1 MRVRKGEGIV
11 GRLSLQ
17 QRCLIVGSILVSI
30 TYVLP
35 MTFLLGAAAATSVW
49 EPVMAVRAKQRGWF
63 IAWVTGLAL
72 AVLGAV
78 MTFGVLPR
86 LPSI

>member
-1 MRVRKGEGIV
+1 MSLEQ
-11 GRLSLQ
+11 RL
-17 QRCLIVGSILVSI
+17 LIVGSIVVSI

-35 MTFLLGAAAATSVW
+35 MTFLLGAAAVTSIW
-49 EPVMAVRAKQRGWF
+49 DPVMSVRTKQRGWF

-72 AVLGAV
+72 AVLGAAI
-78 MTFGVLPR
+78 TFLVLPR

>member
-1 MRVRKGEGIV
+1 MVRG
-11 GRLSLQ
+11 LSLQ
-17 QRCLIVGSILVSI
+17 QRLLIVGSVVVSV

-49 EPVMAVRAKQRGWF
+49 DPVMAVRSSHRGWF
-63 IAWVTGLAL
+63 IAWLSGLAL

-78 MTFGVLPR
+78 MTFVVLPR